1 MKSTNIIFAGVGG
14 QGVLTASSIVGKAA
28 LLSGMNVVM
37 SEVHGMAQRGGVV
50 VTEMK
55 IGDARSPLIGLG
67 EADIVV
73 GFEPVE
79 AYRVLNKVHR
89 GSYVIVNTEPIIPI
103 TASLGDSQY
112 PEVDELLNNMEGLK
126 VIPIEATELGRKAGD
141 SITTNIVMLGA
152 LSKIPIF
159 PIEKDV
165 LIEAIKQSINPR
177 YHELNF
183 RAFEMG
189 YEAVDLQGLE

>member
-1 MKSTNIIFAGVGG
+1 MTTSIIFAGVGG

-28 LLSGMNVVM
+28 LLSGINVVM
-37 SEVHGMAQRGGVV
+37 SEVHGMAQRGGIV

-55 IGDARSPLIGLG
+55 IGDAKSPLIGKG

-79 AYRVLNKVHR
+79 AYRALPKVHR

-103 TASLGDSQY
+103 TASLGDSAY
-112 PEVDELLNNMEGLK
+112 PDVNELLENMKVLN
-126 VIPIEATELGRKAGD
+126 VIPIEATEIARKAGD

-152 LSKIPIF
+152 LSKLPIF
-159 PIEKDV
+159 PLEKEI
-165 LIEAIKQSINPR
+165 LKEAIRQSISPR
-177 YHELNF
+177 YHEMNLK
-183 RAFEMG
+183 AFEMG
-189 YEAVDLQGLE
+189 YEAAKI

>member
-1 MKSTNIIFAGVGG
+1 MNSVNLIFAGVGG

-28 LLSGMNVVM
+28 LLSEMNVVM

-55 IGDARSPLIGLG
+55 IGDAKSPLIGVG
-67 EADIVV
+67 EADIII

-79 AYRVLNKVHR
+79 AYRVLEKAHKDT
-89 GSYVIVNTEPIIPI
+89 YVIVNTEPIVPI
-103 TASLGDSQY
+103 TASLGDSEY
-112 PEVDELLNNMEGLK
+112 PDVDELLANMQGLN
-126 VIPIEATELGRKAGD
+126 VLPLEATDIARKVGN

-159 PIEKDV
+159 PIKKEV
-165 LIEAIKQSINPR
+165 LIEAIKQTINPR
-177 YHELNF
+177 FHDINL
-183 RAFEMG
+183 RAFQMG
-189 YEAVDLQGLE
+189 YEALKI

>member
-1 MKSTNIIFAGVGG
+1 MNTSMIFAGVGG

-28 LLSGMNVVM
+28 LLSGINVVM
-37 SEVHGMAQRGGVV
+37 SEVHGMAQRGGIV

-55 IGDARSPLIGLG
+55 IGEAKSPLIGKG
-67 EADIVV
+67 EADIIV

-79 AYRVLNKVHR
+79 AYRALPKAHK

-103 TASLGDSQY
+103 TASLGDSSY
-112 PEVDELLNNMEGLK
+112 PEVNELLENMKGLN
-126 VIPIEATELGRKAGD
+126 VIPIEATELARKAGD

-152 LSKIPIF
+152 LVKLPIF
-159 PIEKDV
+159 PIEKEK
-165 LIEAIKQSINPR
+165 IKEAIKQSINPR

-183 RAFEMG
+183 KAFEMG
-189 YEAVDLQGLE
+189 YEAVEI

>member
-1 MKSTNIIFAGVGG
+1 MKTSIIFAGVGG

-37 SEVHGMAQRGGVV
+37 SEVHGMAQRGGIV

-55 IGDARSPLIGLG
+55 IGEAKSPLIGMG

-79 AYRVLNKVHR
+79 AYRALGKVHP
-89 GSYVIVNTEPIIPI
+89 GAYVIVNTEPIIPI
-103 TASLGDSQY
+103 TASLGDSSY
-112 PEVDELLNNMEGLK
+112 PEVEEILANMEGLK
-126 VIPIEATELGRKAGD
+126 VIPLEATELARKAGD
-141 SITTNIVMLGA
+141 SITTNIVMLGV
-152 LSKIPIF
+152 LTRIPVF
-159 PIEKDV
+159 PIEKEKI
-165 LIEAIKQSINPR
+165 IEAIKQSINQR

-183 RAFEMG
+183 KAFELG
-189 YEAVDLQGLE
+189 YEAVNL

>member
-1 MKSTNIIFAGVGG
+1 MRAIGIVFAGVGG

-55 IGDARSPLIGLG
+55 LGEAKSPLIGLG

-79 AYRVLNKVHR
+79 AYRVLHKAHPD
-89 GSYVIVNTEPIIPI
+89 SYVIVNTEPIVPI
-103 TASLGDSQY
+103 TASLGESKY
-112 PEVDELLNNMEGLK
+112 PNVDKLLDNMKGLN
-126 VIPIEATELGRKAGD
+126 VLPLEATEFARKAGD
-141 SITTNIVMLGA
+141 SIATNIVMLGA
-152 LSKIPIF
+152 LSKLPVF
-159 PIEKDV
+159 PIKKDV
-165 LIEAIKQSINPR
+165 LIEAIKATINPR
-177 YHELNF
+177 FHEMNLK
-183 RAFEMG
+183 AFEMG
-189 YEAVDLQGLE
+189 YEAVKL

>member
-1 MKSTNIIFAGVGG
+1 MTTSIIFAGVGG

-28 LLSGMNVVM
+28 LLSGINVVM
-37 SEVHGMAQRGGVV
+37 SEVHGMAQRGGIV

-55 IGDARSPLIGLG
+55 IGDAKSPLIGRG

-79 AYRVLNKVHR
+79 AYRALSKVHE

-103 TASLGDSQY
+103 TASLGDSPY
-112 PEVDELLNNMEGLK
+112 PEVSKLLENMKGLN
-126 VIPIEATELGRKAGD
+126 VIPIEATEIARRAGD

-152 LSKIPIF
+152 LAKLPIF
-159 PIEKDV
+159 PLEKEK
-165 LIEAIKQSINPR
+165 IKEAIRQSISPR

-183 RAFEMG
+183 KAFEMG
-189 YEAVDLQGLE
+189 YEAAKL

>member
-1 MKSTNIIFAGVGG
+1 MNTSMIFAGVGG

-28 LLSGMNVVM
+28 LLSGINVVM
-37 SEVHGMAQRGGVV
+37 SEVHGMAQRGGIV

-55 IGDARSPLIGLG
+55 IGEAKSPLIGKG
-67 EADIVV
+67 EANIIV

-79 AYRVLNKVHR
+79 AYRALPKAHK

-103 TASLGDSQY
+103 TASLGDSSY
-112 PEVDELLNNMEGLK
+112 PEVNELLENMKGLN
-126 VIPIEATELGRKAGD
+126 VIPIEATELARKAGD

-152 LSKIPIF
+152 LVKLPIF
-159 PIEKDV
+159 PIEKEK
-165 LIEAIKQSINPR
+165 IKEAIKQSINPR

-183 RAFEMG
+183 KAFEMG
-189 YEAVDLQGLE
+189 YEAVEI

>member
-1 MKSTNIIFAGVGG
+1 MTTSIIFAGVGG

-28 LLSGMNVVM
+28 LLSGINVVM
-37 SEVHGMAQRGGVV
+37 SEVHGMAQRGGIV

-55 IGDARSPLIGLG
+55 IGDAKSPLIGKG

-79 AYRVLNKVHR
+79 AYRALSKVHE

-103 TASLGDSQY
+103 TASLGDSPY
-112 PEVDELLNNMEGLK
+112 PEVNELLENMKGLN
-126 VIPIEATELGRKAGD
+126 VIPIEATEIARRAGD

-152 LSKIPIF
+152 LAKLPIF
-159 PIEKDV
+159 PLEKEK
-165 LIEAIKQSINPR
+165 IKEAIRQSISPR

-183 RAFEMG
+183 KAFEMG
-189 YEAVDLQGLE
+189 YEAVKL

>member
-1 MKSTNIIFAGVGG
+1 MTTSIIFAGVGG

-28 LLSGMNVVM
+28 LLSGINVVM
-37 SEVHGMAQRGGVV
+37 SEVHGMAQRGGIV

-55 IGDARSPLIGLG
+55 IGDAKSPLIGKG

-79 AYRVLNKVHR
+79 AYRALPKVHR

-103 TASLGDSQY
+103 TASLGDSTY
-112 PEVDELLNNMEGLK
+112 PDVNELLENMKGLN
-126 VIPIEATELGRKAGD
+126 VIPIEATEIARKAGD

-152 LSKIPIF
+152 LSKLPIF
-159 PIEKDV
+159 PLDKEILK
-165 LIEAIKQSINPR
+165 EAIKQSISPR
-177 YHELNF
+177 YHEMNLK
-183 RAFEMG
+183 AFEMG
-189 YEAVDLQGLE
+189 YEAAKI

>member
-1 MKSTNIIFAGVGG
+1 MNTSMIFAGVGG

-28 LLSGMNVVM
+28 LLSGINVVM
-37 SEVHGMAQRGGVV
+37 SEVHGMAQRGGIV

-55 IGDARSPLIGLG
+55 IGEAKSPLIGKG
-67 EADIVV
+67 EADIIV

-79 AYRVLNKVHR
+79 AYRALPKAHK

-103 TASLGDSQY
+103 TASLGDSSY
-112 PEVDELLNNMEGLK
+112 PEVNELLENMKGLN
-126 VIPIEATELGRKAGD
+126 VIPIEATDLARKAGD

-152 LSKIPIF
+152 LVKLPIF
-159 PIEKDV
+159 PIEKEK
-165 LIEAIKQSINPR
+165 IKEAIKQSINPR

-183 RAFEMG
+183 KAFEMG
-189 YEAVDLQGLE
+189 YEAVEI

>member
-1 MKSTNIIFAGVGG
+1 MNTSMIFAGVGG

-28 LLSGMNVVM
+28 LLSGINVVM
-37 SEVHGMAQRGGVV
+37 SEVHGMAQRGGIV

-55 IGDARSPLIGLG
+55 IGEAKSPLIGKG
-67 EADIVV
+67 EANIIV

-79 AYRVLNKVHR
+79 AYRALPKAHK

-103 TASLGDSQY
+103 TASLGDSSY
-112 PEVDELLNNMEGLK
+112 PEVNELLENMKGLN
-126 VIPIEATELGRKAGD
+126 VIPIEATELARKAGD

-152 LSKIPIF
+152 LVKLPIF
-159 PIEKDV
+159 PIEKEK
-165 LIEAIKQSINPR
+165 IKEAIKQSINPQ

-183 RAFEMG
+183 KAFEMG
-189 YEAVDLQGLE
+189 YEAVEI

>member
-1 MKSTNIIFAGVGG
+1 MKSVNLIFAGVGG

-28 LLSGMNVVM
+28 LLSNMNVVM

-55 IGDARSPLIGLG
+55 IGDAKSPLIGVG
-67 EADIVV
+67 EADIII

-79 AYRVLNKVHR
+79 AYRVLEKAHR
-89 GSYVIVNTEPIIPI
+89 DAYVIVNTEPIVPI
-103 TASLGDSQY
+103 TASLGDSEY
-112 PEVDELLNNMEGLK
+112 PEVNELLENMQGLK
-126 VIPIEATELGRKAGD
+126 VLPLEATELARRAGN

-159 PIEKDV
+159 PIEKNV
-165 LIEAIKQSINPR
+165 LIEAIKQTINPR
-177 YHELNF
+177 FHEINL

-189 YEAVDLQGLE
+189 YDALNL

>member
-1 MKSTNIIFAGVGG
+1 MNTSIIFAGVGG

-28 LLSGMNVVM
+28 LLSGINVVM
-37 SEVHGMAQRGGVV
+37 SEVHGMAQRGGIV

-55 IGDARSPLIGLG
+55 IGEAKSPLIGKG
-67 EADIVV
+67 EADIIV

-79 AYRVLNKVHR
+79 AYRALPKAHK

-103 TASLGDSQY
+103 TASLGDSSY
-112 PEVDELLNNMEGLK
+112 PEVNELLENMKDLN
-126 VIPIEATELGRKAGD
+126 VIPIEATELARKAGD

-152 LSKIPIF
+152 LVKLPIF
-159 PIEKDV
+159 PIEKEK
-165 LIEAIKQSINPR
+165 IKEAIKQSINPR

-183 RAFEMG
+183 KAFEMG
-189 YEAVDLQGLE
+189 YEAVEI